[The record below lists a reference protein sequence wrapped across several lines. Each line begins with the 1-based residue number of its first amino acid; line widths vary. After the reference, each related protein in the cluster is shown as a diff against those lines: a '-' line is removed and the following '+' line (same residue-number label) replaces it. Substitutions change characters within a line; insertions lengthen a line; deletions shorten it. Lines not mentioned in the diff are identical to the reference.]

1 MTVLRSGISAGHAY
15 ANTARA
21 RSVGVSAV
29 HDDVGTNSSPKV
41 GSFNKVIHSQGIL
54 FFSRFLCFFEVGVDG
69 VGWFVAFLILQLI
82 ESLISREDL
91 SEADAEA
98 SLDFLLKDA
107 DEALI
112 SAFLVLLRAKGETF
126 EEVRV
131 PRSCFWGVLCCC
143 LW

>member
-1 MTVLRSGISAGHAY
+1 M
-15 ANTARA
+15 
-21 RSVGVSAV
+21 
-29 HDDVGTNSSPKV
+29 
-41 GSFNKVIHSQGIL
+41 
-54 FFSRFLCFFEVGVDG
+54 
-69 VGWFVAFLILQLI
+69 I

-98 SLDFLLKDA
+98 SLDFLLNEA
-107 DEALI
+107 NEALI

-131 PRSCFWGVLCCC
+131 PRPCFWGVLCCC